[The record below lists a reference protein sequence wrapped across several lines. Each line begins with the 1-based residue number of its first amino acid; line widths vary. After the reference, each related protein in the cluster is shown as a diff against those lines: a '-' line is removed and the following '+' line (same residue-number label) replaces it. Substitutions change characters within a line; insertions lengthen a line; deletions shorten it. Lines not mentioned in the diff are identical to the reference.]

1 MRIGSL
7 PLFLTAALLLARIG
21 AGQDR
26 PVRLSPP
33 VSHTGGT
40 LRPVSN
46 IQPVEASPRAHLP
59 PSSPAPEALPQ
70 VRPQPANDS
79 ALTLADLENMA
90 LSGNPS
96 IARAAALVQA
106 ARGNWVQV
114 GLRPNP
120 TVGYEGQQLGSGG
133 RAEQHGIYAEQE
145 IVRGGKLE
153 LNRQVAAQEWAQAE
167 RDLAAQQQRVLTDVR
182 IAFFSVL
189 VAQEQQQV
197 ATELVRIAT
206 GSLNAAKALL
216 QAQEVGEA
224 DVLQAEIEI
233 ENAHIA
239 ATNARN
245 RHLAAWQNLS
255 AVIGQ
260 PKLPLQRLAGDPTE
274 ALPQFRFDDVLQRLL
289 TSSPEVASA
298 IANVERARW
307 AVQRAQ
313 VEAVPNV
320 TLTGMV
326 NVIDNGI
333 DGRTDGNVVLGVPLP
348 LWNKNQGGI
357 IQAQGEVAAAERAV
371 DQLELDLQ
379 NRLAPVFERYANASN
394 QVARYQRIILP
405 AAQKS
410 FTLVRQSY
418 EAGEQGYTSLLTAQR
433 TYSQTR
439 LAYLEAL
446 RELRVSGA
454 QLEGY
459 LLDDSLQSR

>member
-1 MRIGSL
+1 MRICSL
-7 PLFLTAALLLARIG
+7 PLFIAAAALSACSV
-21 AGQDR
+21 AAQDR
-26 PVRLSPP
+26 PVRLAPP
-33 VSHTGGT
+33 AGGT

-46 IQPVEASPRAHLP
+46 LQPVEPSRPVQPPAISAGPETLP
-59 PSSPAPEALPQ
+59 A
-70 VRPQPANDS
+70 VRPEPVVDS
-79 ALTLADLENMA
+79 SLTLADLESMA
-90 LSGNPS
+90 LSSNPS

-133 RAEQHGIYAEQE
+133 RAEQHGIFAEQE
-145 IVRGGKLE
+145 IVRGGKLG
-153 LNRQVAAQEWAQAE
+153 LNRQVAAQEWARAE
-167 RDLAAQQQRVLTDVR
+167 RDMATQQQRVVTDVR
-182 IAFFSVL
+182 VAFFSVL

-197 ATELVRIAT
+197 SAELVRIAT
-206 GSLNAAKALL
+206 GSLNAAKALFE
-216 QAQEVGEA
+216 AKEVGEA

-233 ENAHIA
+233 ENAHIF

-255 AVIGQ
+255 AVVGQ
-260 PKLPLQRLAGDPTE
+260 PKLPVQRLAGDPAE
-274 ALPQFRFDDVLQRLL
+274 ALPQFRFGDVLQRLL
-289 TSSPEVASA
+289 TSSPEIASS

-320 TLTGMV
+320 TLTGTV

-333 DGRTDGNVVLGVPLP
+333 DGRTDGNLVIGVPLP
-348 LWNKNQGGI
+348 LWNKNQGRI
-357 IQAQGEVAAAERAV
+357 IQAQGEVTAAERAV

-394 QVARYQRIILP
+394 QVARYQRVILP
-405 AAQKS
+405 AAQRS

-439 LAYLEAL
+439 LSYLESL

-459 LLDDSLQSR
+459 LLDNSLQSR